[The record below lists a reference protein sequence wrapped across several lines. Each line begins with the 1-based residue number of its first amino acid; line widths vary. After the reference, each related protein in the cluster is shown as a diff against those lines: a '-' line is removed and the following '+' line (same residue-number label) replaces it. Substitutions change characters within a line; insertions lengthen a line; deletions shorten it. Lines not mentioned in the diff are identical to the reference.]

1 MELSQ
6 EQINIISRFILNYDI
21 KSYIQSHQQEYNE
34 FLEQEKNK
42 L

>member
-1 MELSQ
+1 MELS
-6 EQINIISRFILNYDI
+6 EDQINTISYFILNYDI
-21 KSYIQSHQQEYNE
+21 KAYIASHQEEYNE

>member
-6 EQINIISRFILNYDI
+6 EQIDIISYFILNYDI
-21 KSYIQSHQQEYNE
+21 KSYIASHQKEYNE